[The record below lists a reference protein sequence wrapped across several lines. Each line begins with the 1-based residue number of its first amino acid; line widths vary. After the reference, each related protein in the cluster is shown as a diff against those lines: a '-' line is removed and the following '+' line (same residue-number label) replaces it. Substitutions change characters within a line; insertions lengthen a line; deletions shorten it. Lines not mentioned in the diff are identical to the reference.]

1 MGVGSIA
8 RRAVALTP
16 VALALALA
24 LVSQPCWADDLP
36 VHLAVQRGRDA
47 GGCPDAAALAAT
59 IGHARRHDPPDVTPG
74 ADARLRLE
82 VKMERTA
89 AGYHATVEILGARI
103 GVREIEHTGRT
114 CDPLA
119 KALTVS
125 LAVLI
130 DDVEQSVAQNPP
142 APAPEAPPDASTE
155 ASPRPVSPPVPA
167 PVPSADGPP
176 LAARHSAS
184 QEPPPEPEVSSDLR
198 TAFSSV
204 FAELGGPGI
213 VYSINFE
220 RLLGQ
225 SNLSIRVGFSFIHI
239 AGTFFGVSYNEADLS
254 LPMVLNYYLGWS
266 AHKIQL
272 GAGFEVRHTEQD
284 FVTGSSTNVLGVA
297 IVGYRYVP
305 PDGGVN
311 LGIAFTPMFGGGHPL
326 FPWGAMSL
334 GFWF

>member
-1 MGVGSIA
+1 MGVRSIA
-8 RRAVALTP
+8 RRT
-16 VALALALA
+16 LAIAIASVLAFVFA
-24 LVSQPCWADDLP
+24 SRPCRAGDLP
-36 VHLAVQRGRDA
+36 VHLTVQRGHDA
-47 GGCPDAAALAAT
+47 GGCPDAAALAAS
-59 IGHARRHDPPDVTPG
+59 IGHARGHGPPDVTPG

-82 VKMERTA
+82 VDMQRTP
-89 AGYHATVEILGARI
+89 AGYHATVQILGARI

-130 DDVEQSVAQNPP
+130 DDVEQSVAQDPP
-142 APAPEAPPDASTE
+142 APAPEAPSEPAPIDE
-155 ASPRPVSPPVPA
+155 SPKPVPPPVSSST
-167 PVPSADGPP
+167 PSPDGPS
-176 LAARHSAS
+176 LAIRRSGP
-184 QEPPPEPEVSSDLR
+184 QEPPPDPEVSSGQR
-198 TAFSSV
+198 TAFNSV

-225 SNLSIRVGFSFIHI
+225 SNLSIRLGFSFIHI
-239 AGTFFGVSYNEADLS
+239 AGTFFGVTYNEADLS

-272 GAGFEVRHTEQD
+272 GFGFEVRHTEQD
-284 FVTGSSTNVLGVA
+284 FVTGSSTDVLGVA